1 MNLGP
6 GSTNAPF
13 GPNLLD
19 REESMEVLALQ
30 CPNGSATNVEHAKTY
45 ERTSLF
51 FSTPLHQDLRLP
63 LASIAT
69 CLLQKS
75 PDPPSYRCRRTPS
88 WLQGARCKSG
98 HRSLAALAGVARS
111 DEGQS
116 PVGLRLCEG
125 TTNRSHP
132 NRLQW
137 HLAAIP
143 ASLPASE
150 SYPKPVSRAHG
161 KALRRNIQLRSRP
174 HQLHSK
180 KCCGN
185 PRRALWPLKQARL
198 D

>member
-1 MNLGP
+1 MPHL
-6 GSTNAPF
+6 APIF
-13 GPNLLD
+13 WIVKRAWRFWFHNVQMDLQQTLNMLKLM
-19 REESMEVLALQ
+19 REL
-30 CPNGSATNVEHAKTY
+30 
-45 ERTSLF
+45 RF

-88 WLQGARCKSG
+88 SLQGARCKSG